1 MLSKK
6 ITYQRSGWLFAF
18 ILFVAGIVVY
28 LHGLDQK
35 GIFESAFPKVLLCVM
50 AGLIWAVVTRI
61 EREEKNRAISARA
74 PKIGIAFQ
82 LASRWGMR

>member
-50 AGLIWAVVTRI
+50 AGLVWAAVTRI
-61 EREEKNRAISARA
+61 EREEKSSAIRAKA
-74 PKIGIAFQ
+74 PEICITFQ